1 MSWIRAQAQNQD
13 LRVSSQNA
21 IFGCC
26 KPKEDTPVGEFMEE
40 GSENHPKAAR
50 EKAAE
55 KVDDPDSQAVEAKV
69 QVRIMQSI
77 LTTPLWKRQKGK
89 ERWKERFQ
97 RKRCIYK
104 QLKGR
109 RQNQNQQSSVAIKEP
124 SSAQQNPKA
133 EEAWSA
139 HEASWSWRSYGNRVD
154 QYSYP
159 DDIWQANEASWQ
171 QWTYYAGDRR
181 IRVMTSIFGQSQ
193 GLTRATSRPIFDM
206 TVILRCRTCFT
217 TVSPKPSWQ
226 WYGLPIFR

>member
-1 MSWIRAQAQNQD
+1 
-13 LRVSSQNA
+13 
-21 IFGCC
+21 
-26 KPKEDTPVGEFMEE
+26 MEE

-171 QWTYYAGDRR
+171 QWTYYAG
-181 IRVMTSIFGQSQ
+181 GQTNPSHDEHFW
-193 GLTRATSRPIFDM
+193 SKPRPDQSNQPTDFRYDGN
-206 TVILRCRTCFT
+206 LA
-217 TVSPKPSWQ
+217 VSNVFHN
-226 WYGLPIFR
+226 GIA